1 MQTVC
6 TIPDDSFSA
15 PSAGWFPLSSSCRV
29 CRFTCCTI
37 RRHLGLGD
45 GHAMLVPGAL
55 RSPPASTEVS
65 VTSVPEPWG
74 GFAVSDLANVG
85 LFPCC
90 FLDHCLWEML
100 LCWCPHAE
108 QSFDSGRWP
117 RPHGFGDDILPPA
130 LPWSLRQA
138 LVLFPARCC
147 ARRGI
152 KQAFPLLSLLS
163 NI

>member
-1 MQTVC
+1 MTHFQLHLL
-6 TIPDDSFSA
+6 DGFHSALAAEFADSRVALFIVTWDWEMDTPCWCQGLCA
-15 PSAGWFPLSSSCRV
+15 LLLPPQKCPSHLSLS
-29 CRFTCCTI
+29 
-37 RRHLGLGD
+37 
-45 GHAMLVPGAL
+45 PG
-55 RSPPASTEVS
+55 EVLQ
-65 VTSVPEPWG
+65 
-74 GFAVSDLANVG
+74 VSDPANVG

-90 FLDHCLWEML
+90 FLGHCLWEML

-117 RPHGFGDDILPPA
+117 WPHGFGGDILPPA

-147 ARRGI
+147 VGI